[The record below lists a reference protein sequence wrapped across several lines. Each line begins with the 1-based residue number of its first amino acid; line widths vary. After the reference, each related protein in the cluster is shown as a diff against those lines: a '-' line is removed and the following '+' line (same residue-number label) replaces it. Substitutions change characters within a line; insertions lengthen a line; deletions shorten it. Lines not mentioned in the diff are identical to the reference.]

1 MRQVRRHELWL
12 IWCHSWSSSLNRTR
26 QAIVCSAFVAV
37 LGFIAL
43 ACGTTDEVDTETE
56 TRNRGPYAVATDYVQ
71 VTPTSDELP
80 DGWWNP
86 IDDKQLELI
95 DRSLMGIRMWG
106 NCVWYHDDPTP
117 RTEAAVRSSLSDVI
131 DSPIADQI
139 GLIET
144 ADLGAVCEES
154 ATVADF
160 PIEVTNGRQAAIAS
174 EMMVDLLDSCVAF
187 YASPDAPLAY
197 RIAITFIDM
206 LWMLEQDAPRWPR
219 RNVWGV
225 REWCDSI
232 VEGAVAS

>member
-1 MRQVRRHELWL
+1 MRRHGRWR
-12 IWCHSWSSSLNRTR
+12 IWCRIWPSKLNRTK
-26 QAIVCSAFVAV
+26 QPIIYLALVAV
-37 LGFIAL
+37 LGIFAI
-43 ACGTTDEVDTETE
+43 ACGAAEDEVSETE
-56 TRNRGPYAVATDYVQ
+56 TRNR
-71 VTPTSDELP
+71 
-80 DGWWNP
+80 
-86 IDDKQLELI
+86 
-95 DRSLMGIRMWG
+95 G
-106 NCVWYHDDPTP
+106 NCVWYHDDPTS

-144 ADLGAVCEES
+144 ADLAAVCEES
-154 ATVADF
+154 AAVADF
-160 PIEVTNGRQAAIAS
+160 PIEVTDGRQAAMAS

>member
-1 MRQVRRHELWL
+1 MNE
-12 IWCHSWSSSLNRTR
+12 IK
-26 QAIVCSAFVAV
+26 QAIICAASVAV
-37 LGFIAL
+37 LGLVAT
-43 ACGTTDEVDTETE
+43 ACGTTDEDNTEIE
-56 TRNRGPYAVATDYVQ
+56 TRNRGPYAVAMDFVQ
-71 VTPTSDELP
+71 VTPTADELP

-95 DRSLMGIRMWG
+95 DRSLIGIRMWG

-131 DSPIADQI
+131 DSPVAEQI
-139 GLIET
+139 GLIES
-144 ADLGAVCEES
+144 ADLAAVCEES
-154 ATVADF
+154 AAVADF
-160 PIEVTNGRQAAIAS
+160 PIEVTEGRRAALAS
-174 EMMVDLLDSCVAF
+174 DMMVDLLDSCVAF

-219 RNVWGV
+219 RNLWGV